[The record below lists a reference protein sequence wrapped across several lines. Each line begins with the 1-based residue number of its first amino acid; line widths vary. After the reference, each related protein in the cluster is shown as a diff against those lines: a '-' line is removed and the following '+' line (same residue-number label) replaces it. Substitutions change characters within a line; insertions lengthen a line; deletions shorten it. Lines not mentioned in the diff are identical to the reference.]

1 MRTATLIVMIAATAM
16 AADDPGGWTAAKW
29 GMTDAQILAAIP
41 SATRLDPPDAGAH
54 VHIKSFDLAGA
65 AFHVLFQSDKD
76 GRLQAVLLSPVG
88 DPAEGIDHLF
98 QTLQHL
104 LVEKYGRPWTSTEG
118 HETEI
123 QWSLK
128 TTTIALSRVKF
139 PGMDIQILNLHYK
152 RKSADLDKM

>member
-1 MRTATLIVMIAATAM
+1 MM
-16 AADDPGGWTAAKW
+16 AASSAAQPTDPGGWTAAKW

-41 SATRLDPPDAGAH
+41 AATRLDPPDAGAH
-54 VHIKSFDLAGA
+54 VHIKSFDLVGA
-65 AFHVLFQSDKD
+65 SFHVLFQSDKD
-76 GRLQAVLLSPVG
+76 GHLQAVLLSPVEP
-88 DPAEGIDHLF
+88 PAEGIDYLF
-98 QTLQHL
+98 QNLQNL

-128 TTTIALSRVKF
+128 TTTVTLSRIKF

-152 RKSADLDKM
+152 RRSADLDKM